1 MGQFTDDAEQFE
13 DSIEVAEAL
22 ETLQALLPRGLKGL
36 TPGLIRAF
44 ERDDYSSALSQ
55 ARELYSKGGPSDR
68 DAAILYATL
77 LTNRGLTQEAAGV
90 LRRAADMHERDMALQ
105 LAQVCNLMVEGN
117 WRAAEA
123 LLGGLREVDLRDPR
137 MWGLMGDVYL
147 ELGED
152 EDTVACYERAL
163 EYASQDA
170 DLAYRLAR
178 LLFEQGRDFDATSY
192 LERAARIAT
201 QDSRLW
207 ALVAEAWGELDE
219 DERAVEAWGRVTR
232 LDRDDE
238 EAWLNY
244 GLALRRT
251 DDLRE
256 ARDAFERAVDLDP
269 FCYEASLEL
278 AHVHFDMGYMEEA
291 LQAYR
296 KVLKEQPGN
305 IEALHGA
312 AAAAFEQGDVT
323 LAEDYAR
330 RALEQTPDRAESH
343 YNLAVIL
350 LELGRNAE
358 SSELLERSIELGATP
373 GALLTL
379 ALISLRGGELETALS
394 LISRAHELCED
405 DSEREGITLEFAEA
419 LVERGLGEQAR
430 ELMARHESS
439 ESTWSVL
446 QPLIEYLS
454 YAHQEDLEEG
464 GLLDAIVARFEQ
476 ACQTHEE
483 ALPIDW
489 DMEGLERVA
498 WRLPRVR
505 RGQAEAM
512 IRRIE

>member
-13 DSIEVAEAL
+13 DSVEVAEAL
-22 ETLQALLPRGLKGL
+22 ETLQALLPRGLKAL

-55 ARELYSKGGPSDR
+55 ARDLYSKGGPSDR
-68 DAAILYATL
+68 ESALLYATL
-77 LTNRGLTQEAAGV
+77 LTNRGLTKEAAGV
-90 LRRAADMHERDMALQ
+90 LRRALDVHERDMALQ

-117 WRAAEA
+117 WRAAED
-123 LLGGLREVDLRDPR
+123 LLGGLREVDVRDPK

-152 EDTVACYERAL
+152 DDTVACYERAL
-163 EYASQDA
+163 EHRSQDA

-201 QDSRLW
+201 QDARLW
-207 ALVAEAWGELDE
+207 ALVAEAWDDLDELD
-219 DERAVEAWGRVTR
+219 RAVDAWSRVAR
-232 LDRDDE
+232 LDGDDE

-244 GLALRRT
+244 GAALRRN
-251 DDLRE
+251 DDLHE
-256 ARDAFERAVDLDP
+256 ARDAFERVIDLDP
-269 FCYEASLEL
+269 FCYEALLEL
-278 AHVHFDMGYMEEA
+278 AHIQFDMGYMEEA

-296 KVLKEQPGN
+296 KLLKEQPGHV
-305 IEALHGA
+305 EALHGA
-312 AAAAFEQGDVT
+312 AAAAFEQGDVA
-323 LAEDYAR
+323 LAEDFAR
-330 RALEQTPDRAESH
+330 RALERSPDRAESH

-350 LELGRNAE
+350 LELGRSAE

-379 ALISLRGGELETALS
+379 ALISLRGGALDVATTM
-394 LISRAHELCED
+394 IARAHALCED
-405 DSEREGITLEFAEA
+405 ASEREGITLEFAEA
-419 LVERGLGEQAR
+419 LVERGMGEHAR
-430 ELMARHESS
+430 ALMAGHDSS

-454 YAHQEDLEEG
+454 YAGQEEDGATLEALVE
-464 GLLDAIVARFEQ
+464 RFER
-476 ACQTHEE
+476 ACETHR
-483 ALPIDW
+483 ASLPLDW

-512 IRRIE
+512 IRQIE